1 MSLKNMFDHL
11 LGFNMSILTKKNTL
25 GQRFTQIT
33 NVHKSLKNSTD
44 SVCAL
49 LPNGPPLIQKRHVT
63 DAGPQLTF

>member
-25 GQRFTQIT
+25 AQRFTQIT

-44 SVCAL
+44 SVFYNYAASAEDHL
-49 LPNGPPLIQKRHVT
+49 AAT
-63 DAGPQLTF
+63 